1 MDSFYADKRRF
12 LCLFRWKESIILIY
26 SSFLIYTDLA
36 STDAYLI
43 FQLSIYFGQ
52 IIPVQIIFLNQKIF
66 WFQVKSSSIFHF
78 QFLIPPRK
86 IHRMNFFIFRTFLSV
101 RKVPKEA
108 CSAKELL
115 KKLLHLAKINK
126 LGLPADFIL

>member
-1 MDSFYADKRRF
+1 
-12 LCLFRWKESIILIY
+12 
-26 SSFLIYTDLA
+26 
-36 STDAYLI
+36 
-43 FQLSIYFGQ
+43 
-52 IIPVQIIFLNQKIF
+52 
-66 WFQVKSSSIFHF
+66 
-78 QFLIPPRK
+78 
-86 IHRMNFFIFRTFLSV
+86 MNFFIFRTFLSV